1 MNLSDYNI
9 DFSDNLNLSEEE
21 KLNLKDIQENYRPM
35 ERVDLLLDF
44 RNNGKISEDEFETLT
59 GIPYVG

>member
-59 GIPYVG
+59 GVPYVG